1 LRFPYPPSQWSNFFT
16 ASEDGGR
23 PEEIEMKR
31 ILTIAGSDSSGGA
44 GIQADLKAITL
55 LGGYGMSVLT
65 ALTAQNTLGVQAI
78 HEVPAPFVAMQ
89 IDSVLSDIGVD
100 VIKTGMLANRGIVE
114 VVAKKVKQY
123 KVEKVVVDP
132 VMVAKSGD
140 SLLQKDARV
149 ALINRLIPLSMVVT
163 PNLLE
168 ASLLT
173 GLKVRS
179 LEEMSKAAHRIYE
192 LGARYVVVKGGH
204 LKGKAIDLLYDG
216 EKYEEIEGPRIETKN
231 THGTGCT
238 FASAIA
244 TLLARGDRV
253 PEAVR
258 KAKIFI
264 TMAIQSGLK
273 LGKGTG
279 PTNPSAYVLR
289 EMERY
294 HVIQELKKA
303 IDILKGEKIGY
314 LIPEVSSNLGYAL
327 PNAEGIGDIAAFPG
341 RIIRYKDSVTTLS
354 DPEFGASQH
363 IASIILMVMKFDP
376 DYCSAMNIRY
386 SKENV
391 AQFRRRGFLVG
402 HFNRRFEP
410 KTVKQK
416 EGSSLEWGTGEVL
429 RKLRRVPDFIY
440 DEGDVGKEPMIRVL
454 GRNPM
459 EVIQKI
465 LKAVGKSQ

>member
-1 LRFPYPPSQWSNFFT
+1 
-16 ASEDGGR
+16 
-23 PEEIEMKR
+23 MKR
-31 ILTIAGSDSSGGA
+31 ILTIAGSDSGGGA
-44 GIQADLKAITL
+44 GIQADLKTINL

-89 IDSVLSDIGVD
+89 IDSVLSDIGAD
-100 VIKTGMLANRGIVE
+100 AIKTGMLANREIVE
-114 VVAKKVKQY
+114 VVAKKMKQY

-140 SLLQKDARV
+140 PLLQKEARV
-149 ALINRLIPLSMVVT
+149 SLIKRLIPLSMVIT

-168 ASLLT
+168 ASILT

-179 LEEMSKAAHRIYE
+179 LEEMRKAAHRIYE
-192 LGARYVVVKGGH
+192 LGAKHVVVKGGH
-204 LKGKAIDLLYDG
+204 LKGKAVDLLYDG
-216 EKYEEIEGPRIETKN
+216 KRYEEIEGPRIETKN

-244 TLLARGDRV
+244 TFLARGDPV
-253 PEAVR
+253 SEAIR

-264 TMAIQSGLK
+264 TMAIQASLN

-294 HVIQELKKA
+294 RVIQELKKA
-303 IDILKGEKIGY
+303 VDILKKEKLGY
-314 LIPEVSSNLGYAL
+314 LLPEVSSNLGYAL

-341 RIIRYKDSVTTLS
+341 RIVRYKDSVATLS
-354 DPEFGASQH
+354 GPEFGASQH

-376 DYCSAMNIRY
+376 EYCSAMNIRY
-386 SKENV
+386 SKENI
-391 AQFRRRGFLVG
+391 AQLRKKGFLVG

-410 KTVKQK
+410 KTVKQM
-416 EGSSLEWGTGEVL
+416 EGFTLEWGVREVL
-429 RKLRRVPDFIY
+429 RKLKRVPDFIY

-459 EVIQKI
+459 EVVDKI
-465 LKAVGKSQ
+465 LKTVDRN